1 MKKNGFVIVIIQST
15 NRGWMNWIAA
25 GCRLEGMKVNAAGIL
40 VETEPPEK
48 QWGIVD
54 VYLEVSRIKHTFEKK
69 VYN

>member
-1 MKKNGFVIVIIQST
+1 MKRNGTMIVDIQSQ
-15 NRGWMNWIAA
+15 NRAWMNWIAA
-25 GCRLEGMKVNAAGIL
+25 GCRLEGMKVSAAGVL

-69 VYN
+69 IYN